1 MTEENAAAVADLCAH
16 LDGNALAIELA
27 AARTTVMSPS
37 EILARLDQRFRL
49 LATRSHDAVERH
61 QTLHAAIDWS
71 YALLDPDEQTL
82 LQWLSVFVGDFD
94 LPAAVAVGVAAGL
107 DEFDAIDG
115 LSSLVTK
122 SLVERM
128 DTPEASRY
136 RLLETIRQY
145 ADERLSSDGRAKQA
159 RDAHAAH
166 YLVSA
171 RGLLA
176 LLDTPR
182 DFEALER
189 LRLETPN
196 LAAGLRWLLASDH
209 LAEVLG
215 FFADTGWVDSG
226 LVPFE
231 FLEELGRVGDEA
243 VRLHGAG
250 EVRGYV
256 DALFFVALR
265 ALHIGDWDRYR
276 HVVAIGTEADP
287 DSLSMQMM
295 AFGDA
300 MTRADFPAAIA
311 IIASTVERAREIEH
325 PRLLSYALGLLSLG
339 EVGAR
344 HRSRRRSGPRR
355 GMRRRGPR
363 LPRPITARLRAVH
376 MLGIAALRP
385 DPDLALAAAEEC
397 IRLDQSHRKL
407 WSTLSAGTAAML
419 RVNRGEVATGF
430 RLFNDHLHRLHWSGE
445 VFNIA
450 TQLPGIAEYIA
461 GNDPERALQL
471 AAIAE
476 SGAIAANPIFDDAGA
491 LRMAHPP
498 GRRTRA
504 RGRRSRR
511 TRAASM
517 SYDEAMGYV
526 FDSIDRVIADA
537 EADAGT
543 WRGPRN
549 RPS

>member
-1 MTEENAAAVADLCAH
+1 MGD
-16 LDGNALAIELA
+16 
-27 AARTTVMSPS
+27 
-37 EILARLDQRFRL
+37 
-49 LATRSHDAVERH
+49 AT
-61 QTLHAAIDWS
+61 
-71 YALLDPDEQTL
+71 
-82 LQWLSVFVGDFD
+82 
-94 LPAAVAVGVAAGL
+94 
-107 DEFDAIDG
+107 
-115 LSSLVTK
+115 
-122 SLVERM
+122 
-128 DTPEASRY
+128 
-136 RLLETIRQY
+136 
-145 ADERLSSDGRAKQA
+145 QA

-166 YLVSA
+166 YLASA
-171 RGLLA
+171 RELLA

-182 DFEALER
+182 DFDALER

-209 LAEVLG
+209 LAEVLA

-265 ALHIGDWDRYR
+265 TLHIGNWDRYR

-287 DSLSMQMM
+287 DSLSMQIM

-300 MTRADFPAAIA
+300 MTRADFPSAIA

-339 EVGAR
+339 EVALGTDPAAALAHAEECVATVRGYPAR
-344 HRSRRRSGPRR
+344 SP
-355 GMRRRGPR
+355 
-363 LPRPITARLRAVH
+363 LVYALN
-376 MLGIAALRP
+376 MLGVAALRP

-430 RLFNDHLHRLHWSGE
+430 RLFNDHLRRLHWSGE

-476 SGAIAANPIFDDAGA
+476 SGAIAANPIFDAPVPLEWLTRLVDELGPEAVA
-491 LRMAHPP
+491 AA
-498 GRRTRA
+498 RTRA
-504 RGRRSRR
+504 
-511 TRAASM
+511 TSM
-517 SYDEAMGYV
+517 SYDDAMGYI
-526 FDSIDRVIADA
+526 FDSIDRVIAEA
-537 EADAGT
+537 EADQTAPT
-543 WRGPRN
+543 SH
-549 RPS
+549 RPQ

>member
-1 MTEENAAAVADLCAH
+1 MASQLSVLTTSREALGIHGERTYPLPALELPADASPFSVEESEAGALFVSRARDARGTFSVTEDNAAAIADLCAH

-128 DTPEASRY
+128 DTPDASRY

-145 ADERLSSDGRAKQA
+145 ADERLSSDGRAEQA

-171 RGLLA
+171 RELLA

-209 LAEVLG
+209 LEEVLG

-265 ALHIGDWDRYR
+265 ALHTGDWDRYR

-295 AFGDA
+295 AFGEA
-300 MTRADFPAAIA
+300 MTRADFQEAIVT
-311 IIASTVERAREIEH
+311 IATTVERAREIDH

-339 EVGAR
+339 EVALGD
-344 HRSRRRSGPRR
+344 RSRRRSGRRR

-363 LPRPITARLRAVH
+363 LPCPITARLRAQH
-376 MLGIAALRP
+376 ARNRG
-385 DPDLALAAAEEC
+385 AAARSRPCSGRRRGMHPPRPVPPEVVVDAQ
-397 IRLDQSHRKL
+397 RRHRRH
-407 WSTLSAGTAAML
+407 APGEP
-419 RVNRGEVATGF
+419 RRG
-430 RLFNDHLHRLHWSGE
+430 RHW
-445 VFNIA
+445 
-450 TQLPGIAEYIA
+450 LP
-461 GNDPERALQL
+461 ALQ
-471 AAIAE
+471 
-476 SGAIAANPIFDDAGA
+476 
-491 LRMAHPP
+491 
-498 GRRTRA
+498 
-504 RGRRSRR
+504 
-511 TRAASM
+511 
-517 SYDEAMGYV
+517 
-526 FDSIDRVIADA
+526 
-537 EADAGT
+537 
-543 WRGPRN
+543 
-549 RPS
+549 